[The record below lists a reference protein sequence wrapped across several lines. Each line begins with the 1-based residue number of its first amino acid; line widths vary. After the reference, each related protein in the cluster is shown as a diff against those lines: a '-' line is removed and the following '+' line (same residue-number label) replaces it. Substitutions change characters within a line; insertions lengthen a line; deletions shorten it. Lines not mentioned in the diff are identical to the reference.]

1 MCHEH
6 GRYKMVN
13 VASIKA
19 VDFLAELTWL
29 SHKYLL
35 GIGENAELFM
45 LEPDDTERRYR
56 LDSNSNLVFD

>member
-1 MCHEH
+1 
-6 GRYKMVN
+6 MVN